1 MNNETQHGYLVLAD
15 ISGYTS
21 YLAGTGLTHARDVL
35 TEVLELIVRRYKP
48 ILNIVKLEDDAVFG
62 YVSKTRIVRDEA
74 LLEMSEATGWK
85 IYVLF
90 TDAAIT
96 QLNVKDEFTVTS
108 LVDPPAGRAHVQD
121 VEGQ

>member
-1 MNNETQHGYLVLAD
+1 
-15 ISGYTS
+15 
-21 YLAGTGLTHARDVL
+21 VL
-35 TEVLELIVRRYKP
+35 TELLELIVRRFKP